1 MDFSRIAALIYEL
14 DNLSTTDFSHEWD
27 CLVENYSKLKYLE
40 SIDYEITGSI
50 RLMDSLRR
58 FMEQIDKVTQ
68 YYLKEILWEGPI
80 IQIQKIF
87 YDSLNI
93 NNPIIK
99 LKCVVKAYD
108 LLVPHVEEI
117 REQKYIQQIDDE
129 EFIQTFKKR
138 RIN

>member
-1 MDFSRIAALIYEL
+1 MDYSRIAALIYEL
-14 DNLSTTDFSHEWD
+14 DNLSTTDLNHEWE
-27 CLVENYSKLKYLE
+27 CLAENYSKLKYLE

-68 YYLKEILWEGPI
+68 YYLKEILWEGQT

-87 YDSLNI
+87 YESLNI

-99 LKCVVKAYD
+99 LKYVVKAYD
-108 LLVPHVEEI
+108 LLVPIVEEI

>member
-14 DNLSTTDFSHEWD
+14 DNLSTTDLNHEWD
-27 CLVENYSKLKYLE
+27 CLAENYSKLKYLE

-68 YYLKEILWEGPI
+68 YYLQEILWEGPI

-87 YDSLNI
+87 YDSLN
-93 NNPIIK
+93 
-99 LKCVVKAYD
+99 L
-108 LLVPHVEEI
+108 
-117 REQKYIQQIDDE
+117 
-129 EFIQTFKKR
+129 
-138 RIN
+138 